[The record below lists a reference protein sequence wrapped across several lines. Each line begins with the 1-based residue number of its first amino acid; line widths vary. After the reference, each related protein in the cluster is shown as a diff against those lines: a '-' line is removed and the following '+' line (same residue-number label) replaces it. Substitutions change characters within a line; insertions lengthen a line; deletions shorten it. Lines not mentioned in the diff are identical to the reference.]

1 MSIFRVEKEKGYTVM
16 SNYHLRDLRLSNKAI
31 GLLSKILSLP
41 EDWDYTTKGLAKIS
55 KDGLDSIKSAIKE
68 LEEAGYIIRNKVR
81 ESGRFSG
88 VDYIIYEKPRS
99 EIISIEKKQSLKEK
113 LQKEVSY
120 NDLVASGLNKKIL
133 DELIE
138 VMEEMLR
145 SKEGVIISGKRQPE
159 NIIRERIIGLRKE
172 HLETVYCTVQSKK
185 DLINRREYIKAVL
198 FNAITKPSEKK
209 EKRPSINGGTFFNF
223 EQREVSDEYFKDLE
237 KRIAVANS
245 KRFGGKEVYNST

>member
-99 EIISIEKKQSLKEK
+99 EIISIENKQSLKK
-113 LQKEVSY
+113 SC
-120 NDLVASGLNKKIL
+120 KKKFLIMIL
-133 DELIE
+133 LPP
-138 VMEEMLR
+138 V
-145 SKEGVIISGKRQPE
+145 
-159 NIIRERIIGLRKE
+159 
-172 HLETVYCTVQSKK
+172 
-185 DLINRREYIKAVL
+185 
-198 FNAITKPSEKK
+198 
-209 EKRPSINGGTFFNF
+209 
-223 EQREVSDEYFKDLE
+223 
-237 KRIAVANS
+237 
-245 KRFGGKEVYNST
+245 